1 MTVSPGLGE
10 VEVDPEQL
18 VQLLTILLENAVNF
32 SPDDSAVDVTA
43 GSLEN
48 TFAVSVRDRGPGV
61 PEGDLIFE
69 RFYQVDDVLHHSTP
83 GVGLGLY
90 IAREVVDAHG
100 GSIECVPCDS
110 GAEFRFT
117 IPMGARRS

>member
-1 MTVSPGLGE
+1 M
-10 VEVDPEQL
+10 PEER
-18 VQLLTILLENAVNF
+18 VIF
-32 SPDDSAVDVTA
+32 TA
-43 GSLEN
+43 GRLAEASIEAGGIRCVPPLTLHRN
-48 TFAVSVRDRGPGV
+48 RGPGV
-61 PEGDLIFE
+61 PEGERELIFE

-117 IPMGARRS
+117 ILMGARRS